1 MSKLATLQELL
12 TNDLCVFRERF
23 FPGMKPLA
31 EAGAGREPRWRAAS
45 LELFES
51 WRISGI
57 VGGRNPSSYSE
68 SPKLWNPYFRRLK
81 IRGVFFTFDLPAE
94 RPFLSFLD
102 RWLRIPG
109 ALDLTVTD
117 PFKREAFRVLRSLPL
132 PVTACEQVE
141 QTQTVNHLILDEEG
155 GRVLA
160 LNTDGLGMIRAL
172 RGCVELE
179 GRRILLLGAGGS
191 AASIAAELM
200 RFPCRLWIANRTV
213 SRARSLAE
221 LLLSSGRSGGAT
233 RAEVAWSG
241 FDEIDEL
248 LPHIDVLI
256 NTVSAGC
263 PIGTPQAA
271 RLPSRAVLAESK
283 YGAKADLA
291 ALASG
296 RSYVDGRSM
305 LFGQFVEAADT
316 VRRQLGISADAH
328 LRAVRRTIR

>member
-1 MSKLATLQELL
+1 MSKLAALQELL
-12 TNDLCVFRERF
+12 TNDLGVFRERF
-23 FPGMKPLA
+23 FTGMEPLA
-31 EAGAGREPRWRAAS
+31 EAGGEGEPKWRVAS
-45 LELFES
+45 LATFES

-68 SPKLWNPYFRRLK
+68 SPNLWNPYFRRLK
-81 IRGVFFTFDLPAE
+81 IEGVFFTFDLPAE

-102 RWLRIPG
+102 RWLGIPG

-117 PFKREAFRVLRSLPL
+117 PYKREAFGVLRSLPL
-132 PVTACEQVE
+132 PVACSEQAE

-172 RGCVELE
+172 GGRVQLE

-200 RFPCRLWIANRTV
+200 RCPCRLWIANRTA
-213 SRARSLAE
+213 SRARSLTE
-221 LLLSSGRSGGAT
+221 LLLRSGKSGGAGG
-233 RAEVAWSG
+233 AEVAWSG
-241 FDEIDEL
+241 FDGIDEL
-248 LPHIDVLI
+248 LPHTDVLI

-263 PIGTPQAA
+263 PIGASRAA
-271 RLPSRAVLAESK
+271 RLPSGAVLAESK

-296 RSYVDGRSM
+296 RGYVDGRSM
-305 LFGQFVEAADT
+305 LFGQFVEAADV
-316 VRRQLGISADAH
+316 VRRLLGISEAAH
-328 LRAVRRTIR
+328 RRAVRRVLR